1 MLQNYVTIVLRNLL
15 RHKTFS
21 LINILGLATGMA
33 VTLLI
38 VLYVAHEY
46 SYDHFHQK
54 GGRIVRAEFKHQAGN
69 ESYSVP
75 WMSYRFGEAVK
86 NACPEVED
94 FARFKEPGFGS
105 KLVQSDS
112 QHKFFEPEFAFA
124 DEGFLR
130 VFTFDFL
137 QGDPKT
143 ALSRPFTVLLTEQTA
158 RKYFGDAHPI
168 GKTLLYDKQYTFEVV
183 GILRNLP
190 PNSSIQFDFLADLSS
205 YRSIERKI
213 YEKFMSAQ
221 EMDKQFERVGA
232 SGGYSTY
239 FLLHPQALASRVAQ
253 KIPSLLTIDDKIKS
267 SHASYILDPLFDL
280 HFNSL
285 LPSARQAVT
294 IFSVVAILILALALI
309 NYINLTTARS
319 TSRAKEVGI
328 RKVAGAAR
336 KSLIIQFY
344 LESSLCVSLAFSL
357 SVIIFIL
364 LQPLFFQI
372 LQFSVDES
380 FLKSPYFLV
389 PTFIFYIICIILSGS
404 YPALLLSGF
413 APVEVL
419 KGRFSPTGN
428 AAWIRKGLTVF
439 QFAVSIALIIG
450 SILIKGQLNLFM
462 QKDTG
467 LDRERVAVVHL
478 DIEDGLDKYYKA
490 IREEIRQIRG
500 VEHITASS
508 LVMYGRYGNIW
519 SIKSP
524 DSIKDVSVHYF
535 AVDEEFIPALGL
547 KWAIPPQR
555 GQALVTKDQMVINEM
570 AANQLGIHAG
580 NYQQRIDVGEGIS
593 KNVIGVLKDFNY
605 ATLAREIKPMALS
618 IAPDSVYRDYLYIK
632 LSQYASIPETIGA
645 IGQVYN
651 RYKTDKPFDYTFLDD
666 TYRKQYENQISTA
679 KIMFA
684 FTAFAIIIAC
694 MGLFG
699 LATFTAEQRTKEIG
713 IRKVLGASVSQ
724 IVAMLSK
731 DLLKLIA
738 VAFVISTP
746 IAWYFMHKWLEDFA
760 YRIDIEWW
768 VFGLAGVVALFIALF
783 TVSFQ
788 AIKAA
793 LSNPVKSLRNE

>member
-1 MLQNYVTIVLRNLL
+1 MLQNYIIIALRNLL

-54 GGRIVRAEFKHQAGN
+54 GNRIVKANYKHQAGN

-112 QHKFFEPEFAFA
+112 QHKFFEPGFAFA
-124 DEGFLR
+124 DKGFMRL
-130 VFTFDFL
+130 FSFDFL

-143 ALSRPFTVLLTEQTA
+143 ALSRPFTILLTEQTA

-168 GKTLLYDKQYTFEVV
+168 GKTLVYDKQYTFEVV

-190 PNSSIQFDFLADLSS
+190 PNSSIQFDFLADLTS

-221 EMDKQFERVGA
+221 EIEKQFERVGA

-253 KIPSLLTIDDKIKS
+253 KIPSLLTMDDKIKS
-267 SHASYILDPLFDL
+267 SDASYILDPLFDL

-285 LPSARQAVT
+285 LPGAQQAVA

-319 TSRAKEVGI
+319 TIRAKEVGI

-344 LESSLCVSLAFSL
+344 LESSFCVTLAFSL
-357 SVIIFIL
+357 AVIIFIWL
-364 LQPLFFQI
+364 KPLFFQI
-372 LQFSVDES
+372 LQFNIDES
-380 FLKSPYFLV
+380 FLKSPFFLV
-389 PTFIFYIICIILSGS
+389 PVVIFYVICIVLSGS
-404 YPALLLSGF
+404 YPALLLSNF

-419 KGRFSPTGN
+419 KGRFGTTGN
-428 AAWIRKGLTVF
+428 AAWVRKGLTVF
-439 QFAVSIALIIG
+439 QFAVSITLIIG
-450 SILIKGQLNLFM
+450 SILIKGQLDLFM
-462 QKDTG
+462 KKDTG
-467 LDRERVAVVHL
+467 VDRERVAVVHL
-478 DIEDGLDKYYKA
+478 DVEDGLDKQYKA
-490 IREEIRQIRG
+490 IREEIRQISG
-500 VEHITASS
+500 VEHLTASS
-508 LVMYGRYGNIW
+508 LVMYGRYSNIW
-519 SIKSP
+519 SIKSV
-524 DSIKDVSVHYF
+524 DSTKDVPVHYF
-535 AVDEEFIPALGL
+535 AVDEEFIPALSL
-547 KWAIPPQR
+547 KWAIPPQQ
-555 GQALVTKDQMVINEM
+555 GQALVTKDQMVINET
-570 AANQLGIHAG
+570 AAKQLGIHAG
-580 NYQQRIDVGEGIS
+580 NYQQRIDVGEGIT

-605 ATLAREIKPMALS
+605 ASLAQEIKPMALS

-632 LSQYASIPETIGA
+632 LSQKASIPETIGA

-666 TYRKQYENQISTA
+666 TYRKQYENQMSTA

-738 VAFVISTP
+738 VAFVISSP
-746 IAWYFMHKWLEDFA
+746 IAWYVMHKWLEDFA
-760 YRIDIEWW
+760 YRIDMDWW

-788 AIKAA
+788 SIKAA
-793 LSNPVKSLRNE
+793 LANPVKSLRNE